1 MEFGLS
7 IAFHPLE
14 NYVPLAQAAEENG
27 FSAVSLADH
36 LIYPGSFSV
45 PYPYT
50 PDGVPRFGEFDSFPD
65 PWVAITAMAAQTRVI
80 QFYTNVFVLPTRN
93 PVQVAKILATADLF
107 SNERVG
113 LGIGMGWMPEE
124 FAAAGQPFA
133 ARGKRADEMIDILRL
148 LWSGEQVSYEGE
160 HYTLDAM
167 RQVPP
172 PRRQIPIYVGGFSA
186 PALRRAAHN
195 DGWIADLHSLSELQG
210 LIENLDEHRAKA
222 GTADR
227 ADYRI
232 MAFGCTDAYEPAGF
246 KAMADMGVTVA
257 TTMPWVLHGH
267 SMTPPLQVAIDSIK
281 RFADEVI
288 SKVQVEATPAGK

>member
-14 NYVPLAQAAEENG
+14 NYLPLAQAAEENG
-27 FSAVSLADH
+27 FGAVSLADH
-36 LIYPGSFSV
+36 LIYPGAFSV

-50 PDGVPRFGEFDSFPD
+50 DDGVPRFGEFDPFPD
-65 PWVAITAMAAQTRVI
+65 PWVAITAMAAQTRRI
-80 QFYTNVFVLPTRN
+80 AFYTNVFVLPTRN

-133 ARGKRADEMIDILRL
+133 ARGKRADEMIEILRL
-148 LWSGEQVSYEGE
+148 LWSGEQVSFQGE
-160 HYTLDAM
+160 HYQLDAM

-195 DGWIADLHSLSELQG
+195 DGWIADLHSLAELEG
-210 LIENLDEHRAKA
+210 LIGKLNAQREQA
-222 GTADR
+222 GTAGRD
-227 ADYRI
+227 DYRI
-232 MAFGCTDAYEPAGF
+232 MAFGCTDAYDSAGYR
-246 KAMADMGVTVA
+246 AMAAMGVSVA

-267 SMTPPLQVAIDSIK
+267 PMTPPLAVAIDSIK

-288 SKVQVEATPAGK
+288 SQC